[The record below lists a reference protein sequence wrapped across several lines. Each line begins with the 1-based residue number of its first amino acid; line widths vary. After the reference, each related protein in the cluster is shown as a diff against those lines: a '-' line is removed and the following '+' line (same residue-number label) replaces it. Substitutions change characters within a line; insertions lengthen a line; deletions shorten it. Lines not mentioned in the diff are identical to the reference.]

1 MSRSERI
8 AYDCA
13 GTFVYEGDLVS
24 VPDEEE
30 PWAQTRVVGV
40 VLGKTSVMNS
50 EPYDHL
56 RILTEAGV
64 YIVPRRLVI
73 PWEGV

>member
-13 GTFVYEGDLVS
+13 GKFVYEGDMVS
-24 VPDEEE
+24 IPDNDK
-30 PWAQTRVVGV
+30 PWTHDRVIGV

-50 EPYDHL
+50 EPHDHL

-64 YIVPRRLVI
+64 HVVPRRLVI
-73 PWEGV
+73 PWHDV